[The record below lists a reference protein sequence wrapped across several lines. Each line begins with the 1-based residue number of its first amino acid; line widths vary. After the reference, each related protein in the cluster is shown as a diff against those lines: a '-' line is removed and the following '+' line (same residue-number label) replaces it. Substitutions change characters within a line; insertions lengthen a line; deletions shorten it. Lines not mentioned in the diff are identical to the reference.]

1 MTIRDPEQ
9 KPGTGPAE
17 RGNHMLLNELFGQLD
32 EVGGVGVV
40 AANKKMAADP
50 RYVMSMTQ
58 DIKPGETQKQAKK
71 FGNTV
76 DKMGL
81 PPKLQTNG
89 KISEATMSTT
99 IQGRD
104 PISAGARGLMG
115 ARWDYKRN
123 VERVADMNMTNAVES
138 LAHQLPEIE
147 QVNYES
153 VDAVMQKL
161 CQKFQVSPGDLHKAF
176 IAKYKL
182 TPDRY
187 SVKLKHDRKNR
198 PKSI

>member
-1 MTIRDPEQ
+1 
-9 KPGTGPAE
+9 
-17 RGNHMLLNELFGQLD
+17 MLLNELFQLD

-50 RYVMSMTQ
+50 RYSMSMTA

-71 FGNTV
+71 FGNSV

-81 PPKLQTNG
+81 PPVAKTNG
-89 KISEATMSTT
+89 KVTEAAMSTT

-115 ARWDYKRN
+115 ARWDYKKN
-123 VERVADMNMTNAVES
+123 VESVSGMNMANAVET
-138 LAHQLPEIE
+138 LAHKLPEIE

-153 VDAVMQKL
+153 VDAVMQEL
-161 CQKFQVSPGDLHKAF
+161 CRKFQISPSDLHKAF